1 MGEEEILTYEDIR
14 KVFRKEKE
22 ENGLVKVD
30 GDFLKKVSIYLNEKR
45 RLLEEA
51 RKEEGKLSREMVE
64 KLELEIKH
72 ALSDLEKWYNLREK
86 KILTLAMVGVRTK
99 SVDLSKL
106 LADERE
112 LFEKIVEILKQYRE
126 RFKNLFQTQPK
137 SIKQQSDKQ
146 LVRIIEKIDK
156 FLWTD
161 GNTYGPY
168 EEGEVAN
175 LPKEIAQH
183 LIALGK
189 VEEVKVED
197 EES

>member
-1 MGEEEILTYEDIR
+1 MEEEILTYEDIR

-22 ENGLVKVD
+22 ENSLVKVEE
-30 GDFLKKVSIYLNEKR
+30 DFLKKVSIYLSEKR

-51 RKEEGKLSREMVE
+51 RKEEGKLSREMAE

-72 ALSDLEKWYNLREK
+72 ALSALEKWYNLRER
-86 KILTLAMVGVRTK
+86 KILDLALVGVKTRN
-99 SVDLSKL
+99 VDLSKL

-112 LFEKIVEILKQYRE
+112 LFEKLVEILREYRE

-137 SIKQQSDKQ
+137 PKKPHSDKQ
-146 LVRIIEKIDK
+146 LVRVIEKIDK

-183 LIALGK
+183 LIELGK